1 MDRGTRRLFVVAL
14 VVLIAVVGLATII
27 LGAPPA
33 GGQPSGTTAVEGV
46 IVGVDSQSLSDVR
59 SFDLRTADGTVRTF
73 GLAALE
79 NGTEFPPGHLVEH
92 SATAQ
97 CGPTLDKVKPI
108 AAAHPDVTFIN
119 VEPYQLEEVEGQLQP
134 VLTDGKLTAAPAT
147 DEWRLPSEP
156 WIFVV
161 DRDGI
166 VQGSFMLI
174 VGDDEL
180 EAAVQAVS

>member
-14 VVLIAVVGLATII
+14 VVLVAVVGLATII

-97 CGPTLDKVKPI
+97 PVRVWYRTEAGIDLAIRLEDASP
-108 AAAHPDVTFIN
+108 AAA
-119 VEPYQLEEVEGQLQP
+119 
-134 VLTDGKLTAAPAT
+134 
-147 DEWRLPSEP
+147 S
-156 WIFVV
+156 
-161 DRDGI
+161 
-166 VQGSFMLI
+166 
-174 VGDDEL
+174 
-180 EAAVQAVS
+180 